1 MERRFSILTLGVSVR
16 GFPTDERAMG
26 EGGRSSMTV
35 GIIVQETDEQ
45 TEQTWKEK
53 EKETETQGRERQR

>member
-1 MERRFSILTLGVSVR
+1 
-16 GFPTDERAMG
+16 
-26 EGGRSSMTV
+26 MTV